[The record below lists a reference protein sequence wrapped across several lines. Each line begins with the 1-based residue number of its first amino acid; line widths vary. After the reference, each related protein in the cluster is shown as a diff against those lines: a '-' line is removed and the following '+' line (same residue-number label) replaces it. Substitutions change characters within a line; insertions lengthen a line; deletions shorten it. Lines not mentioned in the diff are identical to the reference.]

1 MAGEYIQS
9 KKYLDNYCEKISV
22 SLIYVIKVDTS
33 DYGRFVSVFNSVDNS
48 VGGTDYTPWEI
59 GFKRDTT
66 NDEYREKYKKVYTEE
81 APYQD
86 VYRTKNLNGKLP
98 HITTIVPVKNSA
110 GEVVAL
116 LCVQRPISELREGT
130 RPYLLNVTAATIIL
144 AVLASLVIAQYIKR
158 QFIIPVGKI
167 SDEAVRFAN
176 ENTKGKALGD
186 ISKITEI
193 AGLAH
198 SVDTMETD
206 MLNYIDN
213 LTAITAEK
221 ERIGAELS
229 VARTIQENS
238 IPNDFPAFPEI
249 DAFDIYASMTPAKEV
264 GGDFYNFFLIDEDRL
279 AFVIGDVSGK
289 GVPAALFMMVTNILI
304 SHRTR

>member
-1 MAGEYIQS
+1 MKLFKKLRYGMAYNIIGAMVMALCALGIIVSAFGFISYTNAFKKEYSLTTYHMARTAATLVNGDNIDLYLEKGGMAGEYIQS

-86 VYRTKNLNGKLP
+86 VYRTTNLNGKLP

-116 LCVQRPISELREGT
+116 LCVQRPISE
-130 RPYLLNVTAATIIL
+130 
-144 AVLASLVIAQYIKR
+144 
-158 QFIIPVGKI
+158 
-167 SDEAVRFAN
+167 
-176 ENTKGKALGD
+176 
-186 ISKITEI
+186 
-193 AGLAH
+193 
-198 SVDTMETD
+198 
-206 MLNYIDN
+206 
-213 LTAITAEK
+213 
-221 ERIGAELS
+221 
-229 VARTIQENS
+229 
-238 IPNDFPAFPEI
+238 
-249 DAFDIYASMTPAKEV
+249 
-264 GGDFYNFFLIDEDRL
+264 
-279 AFVIGDVSGK
+279 
-289 GVPAALFMMVTNILI
+289 
-304 SHRTR
+304 